1 VAATLLCSD
10 RTRHR
15 SPELARHQLVE
26 VFTQLMRAVDALQI
40 PESRRTRM
48 ASSGKKKTT
57 MAKLNRERKLR
68 ERRLDKQA
76 KKDARKQAPTRQQGQ
91 SGDALT
97 GDDAT
102 TISRSLGN
110 TTALTRLDPSIRRS
124 STSDSDSRTPDTDHV
139 RLPRLRAQTGLV

>member
-1 VAATLLCSD
+1 
-10 RTRHR
+10 
-15 SPELARHQLVE
+15 
-26 VFTQLMRAVDALQI
+26 
-40 PESRRTRM
+40 M

-76 KKDARKQAPTRQQGQ
+76 KKDARKQAPTDQQGQ

-97 GDDAT
+97 SDDAT

-110 TTALTRLDPSIRRS
+110 TTALTRPDPV
-124 STSDSDSRTPDTDHV
+124 DP
-139 RLPRLRAQTGLV
+139 ALVDV